1 MPDRLVPDTRD
12 RYAHFTT
19 INTRWMD
26 NDVYGHV
33 NNAVYYSWIDT
44 AVNRLLVEQGL
55 LNTDPHAPVGLVVR
69 NECQYFQS
77 ISFPQD
83 VEVGLR
89 IGKLGTS
96 SITYELGIFVHGS
109 LDPACA
115 RATLV
120 HVYVD
125 PHTRRPCP
133 LTDAHVQKLG
143 AFTVNEAGRSR

>member
-1 MPDRLVPDTRD
+1 MSPRLTPDTRD
-12 RYAHFTT
+12 QYAHFTK

-44 AVNRLLVEQGL
+44 AVNRLLVDQGL
-55 LNTDPHAPVGLVVR
+55 LNTDPDAPVGLVVR

-89 IGKLGTS
+89 IAGLGTS

-120 HVYVD
+120 HVCVD
-125 PHTRRPCP
+125 PHTRRPCA
-133 LTDAHVQKLG
+133 LTTAHVQKLS
-143 AFTVNEAGRSR
+143 AFLMTRAGQ

>member
-1 MPDRLVPDTRD
+1 MSERLTPDTRTQ
-12 RYAHFTT
+12 YAHFTT

-77 ISFPQD
+77 ISFPQE

-89 IGKLGTS
+89 VAALGTS
-96 SITYELGIFVHGS
+96 SITYELGVFVHGS
-109 LDPACA
+109 LDPTCA
-115 RATLV
+115 RASLV

-133 LTDAHVQKLG
+133 LTTQHVQKLSPFLMNKPG
-143 AFTVNEAGRSR
+143 Q